1 MIEIVHTYIKD
12 FSLFTLA
19 SLIEKDEDFRLHLF
33 IHEDDWDKSVVE
45 WVISNIE
52 NVKVYQSFWKGEEQA
67 RAMRYLKEYWKDKGG
82 LNKRVMYAGGARIFL
97 RNNWKNELPD
107 DKYFDDKF
115 VLYSHNH
122 VYKDHPTYKKYYDIL
137 GWKSQMFEE
146 EHVGKK
152 ETPTKGMVDPQFFII
167 NWDRMVTFNEK
178 LLFARAQ
185 NNRINPVLY
194 PHHIDRRVMGSWNQS
209 FFEKFHYRG
218 KAMPVY
224 VNGKND
230 KLLTYEAL
238 NTKDFINHNVIMRKA
253 FSVHVKPEWLL
264 KKYEY
269 LPAGVQLGI
278 PWDLWTA
285 QIPNIP
291 VNLRNARINELLL
304 FKSNKQKQVSR
315 KLIEVGYKLG
325 KI

>member
-1 MIEIVHTYIKD
+1 MIEIVHTYIKH

-33 IHEDDWDKSVVE
+33 IHEDDWDKNVVS
-45 WVISNIE
+45 WALANIE

-67 RAMRYLKEYWKDKGG
+67 RAMRYLKEYWKNKGG

-97 RNNWKNELPD
+97 KNGWKNEIPD
-107 DKYFDDKF
+107 EKYFENKF
-115 VLYSHNH
+115 CTYSHMN
-122 VYKDHPTYKKYYDIL
+122 VYKDHPTYGKYYDIL
-137 GWKSQMFEE
+137 GFKSNMFEE
-146 EHVGKK
+146 EHVVRK
-152 ETPTKGMVDPQFFII
+152 ETPVLDNIDTEFFIM
-167 NWDRMVTFNEK
+167 NWDKMVAFDEK
-178 LLFARAQ
+178 RLFARGQ
-185 NNRINPVLY
+185 NARINPILY
-194 PHHIDRRVMGSWNQS
+194 PHHVDRRVMGSWNRS
-209 FFEKFHYRG
+209 FFTPFCYRG
-218 KAMPVY
+218 KQMPVY

-238 NTKDFINHNVIMRKA
+238 NTKDFINHNVIMRKS
-253 FSVHVKPEWLL
+253 FSVHVLPKWLL
-264 KKYEY
+264 MKYQY
-269 LPAGVQLGI
+269 LPAGIQLGI